1 VLRLFF
7 AFAILSALGF
17 GGGNAV
23 FPQIYTDSVDTYHW
37 MTAQQFSADFALARL
52 SPGPATGISALIGLA
67 VGGFPGAAVAAFA
80 MFVPA
85 ALIVL
90 AISVMN
96 DRYREHPWRVLL
108 LRTMIPVVLGLS
120 WVGVVLL
127 GRGALGSWETWA
139 FMLVATGL
147 MLWTRLNATLIILGA
162 GAFGAV
168 FLR

>member
-1 VLRLFF
+1 
-7 AFAILSALGF
+7 
-17 GGGNAV
+17 
-23 FPQIYTDSVDTYHW
+23 
-37 MTAQQFSADFALARL
+37 M
-52 SPGPATGISALIGLA
+52 A
-67 VGGFPGAAVAAFA
+67 VGGLPGAAVAAFA

-85 ALIVL
+85 ALVVL

-108 LRTMIPVVLGLS
+108 LRTMIPVVLGLT

-127 GRGALGSWETWA
+127 GHGALGSWETWA
-139 FMLVATGL
+139 FMLFATGL